1 MQTLTI
7 AGLESVYEQLAEA
20 LDRAPQAQRELFLVK
35 LALLAAETLGEPE
48 RFAELTE
55 AALLDL

>member
-35 LALLAAETLGEPE
+35 LALLAAEDLGEPE

>member
-1 MQTLTI
+1 MQTLTL
-7 AGLESVYEQLAEA
+7 AGLETVYEQLADT
-20 LDRAPQAQRELFLVK
+20 LDRAPEGQRELFLVK
-35 LALLAAETLGEPE
+35 LALLAAEALADPA

>member
-35 LALLAAETLGEPE
+35 LVLLAAEALGEPE